1 MVTVGNI
8 TIRIGTSERL
18 GEKKIT
24 MILLGN
30 LAEACSEWKTQD
42 YQSQV

>member
-1 MVTVGNI
+1 MVTFGNI

-18 GEKKIT
+18 GEIKIT
-24 MILLGN
+24 MTLLGN
-30 LAEACSEWKTQD
+30 LAEACSEWKTQG